1 MKNKI
6 FKFIIIL
13 IILIA
18 VLGVVY
24 YFIAGTNLIVK
35 EKTVNLY
42 FSTKDAMYL
51 ESENR
56 TIKGKNLYKEAVNAV
71 IEGPTDSDLSKTVP
85 KETKILNVSKNNDTI
100 QVDFSK
106 EIIENHWGGSTGER
120 LTVYSIVNTLAQFD
134 EIADVKFLIEG
145 KEVDTLVG
153 HMDLSRPLKP
163 SDKILNEEK

>member
-1 MKNKI
+1 MKNRI
-6 FKFIIIL
+6 FKFIIML

-35 EKTVNLY
+35 EKSVDLY

-51 ESENR
+51 EAENR
-56 TIKGKNLYKEAVNAV
+56 TIKGRNLYKEAVNAL
-71 IEGPTDSDLSKTVP
+71 IEGPTDSNLSKTIP
-85 KETKILNVSKNNDTI
+85 EGTKVLNVSRNNDKI
-100 QVDFSK
+100 QIDFSK

-134 EIADVKFLIEG
+134 KIREVKFLIEG
-145 KEVDTLVG
+145 EEVDTLVG
-153 HMDLSRPLKP
+153 HMDLSRPLEP
-163 SDKILNEEK
+163 SENILKQKE

>member
-1 MKNKI
+1 MKNRI

-18 VLGVVY
+18 VLGVAY

-35 EKTVNLY
+35 EKSVDLY
-42 FSTKDAMYL
+42 FSTKNAMYL

-56 TIKGKNLYKEAVNAV
+56 TIKGRNLYEEAINSL
-71 IEGPTDSDLSKTVP
+71 IEGPTTSDLSKTVP
-85 KETKILNVSKNNDTI
+85 EETKVLNVSRNNNTI
-100 QVDFSK
+100 RVDFSK

-120 LTVYSIVNTLAQFD
+120 LTVYSIVNTLAQFN
-134 EIADVKFLIEG
+134 EVKEVKFLIEG
-145 KEVDTLVG
+145 EEVDTLVG

-163 SDKILNEEK
+163 SEKILNEEE